1 MAKRRKTRQHRFSRN
16 PQPRVP
22 RSAFQRDSQMKT
34 AIDAGWLY
42 PVWVDEALPGDTVS
56 LRTTSF
62 GRLATPLFPVMENLF
77 LEFFF
82 FAVPCR
88 LLWQNWAK
96 FMGEQEK
103 PGDSTDYSVPQVVS
117 HPSLG
122 FITDSLYD
130 HMGLPT
136 SVPSLSVSALP
147 LRAYNWI
154 WNEWFRD
161 QNLQDPVSFENG
173 DGPDDPTIYQKQ
185 RRGKRHDYFTS
196 SLPWAQ
202 KGEAVQLPL
211 GGQAP
216 VTVDG
221 GSSPT
226 FDTPSGSGPFSL
238 WSKPAGSNDQK
249 TDAELVRAQGDT
261 GDDILNE
268 RLLWDE
274 PNLTGTADLTN
285 ATAITVNELR
295 ETIALQHMLEQ
306 DARGGT
312 RLQETIQ
319 NFFGVDPGD
328 GRMQRPELLGLGRQM
343 VQINPIAQTSET
355 TGASNTPQGHL
366 AAIGTTMGSGSGF
379 MKSFTEHCVLLG
391 VCALRADLNY
401 QQGVDR
407 HWLRKSRWDYYWPPF
422 ANLGEQEV
430 FNAEIYAQGADKVD
444 PETEKPWDELPFGY
458 QERWSEYRYKR
469 NHITS
474 TMRSNVSGG
483 SLDSWHL
490 AQYFDALPKLNADFI
505 EENPPMQRIL
515 AVPSERHMI
524 LDVFFKQQHVR
535 PIPVRSVP
543 GLHRL

>member
-22 RSAFQRDSQMKT
+22 RSAFQRDNQLKT
-34 AIDAGWLY
+34 AIDAGWIY
-42 PVWVDEALPGDTVS
+42 PIWVDEALPGDTVS

-88 LLWQNWAK
+88 LLWTNWAK
-96 FMGEQEK
+96 FMGEQDK
-103 PGDSTDYSVPQVVS
+103 PGDSTDFTIPQVIS
-117 HPSLG
+117 NDQLG
-122 FITDSLYD
+122 FVQGSLYD
-130 HMGLPT
+130 YMGLPT
-136 SVPSLSVSALP
+136 KITNLSVSALP
-147 LRAYNWI
+147 MRAYNWV

-173 DGPDDPTIYQKQ
+173 DGPDDPTIYQRK

-211 GGQAP
+211 SDAAP
-216 VTVDG
+216 VSIQGDG
-221 GSSPT
+221 TPT
-226 FDTPSGSGPFSL
+226 FGYQNDNNWVGAFQT
-238 WSKPAGSNDQK
+238 KAGGASEANVD
-249 TDAELVRAQGDT
+249 VRIVRSQ
-261 GDDILNE
+261 
-268 RLLWDE
+268 
-274 PNLTGTADLTN
+274 TGTDVTDRDLYWADPSLVGVADLTQ
-285 ATAITVNELR
+285 ATAITVNQLR

-328 GRMQRPELLGLGRQM
+328 ARMQRPELLGLGRQM

-355 TGASNTPQGHL
+355 TEASTTPQGHL

-379 MKSFTEHCVLLG
+379 MKSFTEHCILLG
-391 VCALRADLNY
+391 LVVLRADLNY

-407 HWLRKSRWDYYWPPF
+407 HWLRKTRWDYYWPPF

-430 FNAEIYAQGADKVD
+430 FNAEIYAQGSGATD
-444 PETEKPWDELPFGY
+444 PETGRPWDELPFGY

-469 NHITS
+469 NHVTAE
-474 TMRSNVSGG
+474 MRSNAGQ

-490 AQYFDALPKLNADFI
+490 TQSFDALPKLNSDFI

-543 GLHRL
+543 GLRRL